1 MANDHTHVRLD
12 VVAAE
17 TKCALV
23 SDWIT
28 QEDFMRS
35 AEREMDKER
44 QAAERKGEV
53 GSGGNDEHED
63 ETA

>member
-1 MANDHTHVRLD
+1 MSDL
-12 VVAAE
+12 VA
-17 TKCALV
+17 
-23 SDWIT
+23 

-53 GSGGNDEHED
+53 GRGGNDEDED